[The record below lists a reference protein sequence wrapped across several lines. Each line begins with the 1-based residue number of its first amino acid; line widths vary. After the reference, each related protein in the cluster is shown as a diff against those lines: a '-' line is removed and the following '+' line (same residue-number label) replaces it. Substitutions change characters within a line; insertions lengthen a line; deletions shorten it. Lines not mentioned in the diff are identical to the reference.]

1 MEKHNNILGGFE
13 TVIDSFIPKTE
24 QEQEMQQLIED
35 EDDLEFDKN
44 NIEDDPIVEKMKK
57 DGKIENKKDD
67 DSIEEPEK
75 KDNDEEEKTT
85 VKVDKNDKK
94 EEDVIINNQ
103 DDLEPQLITN
113 FFDAIAERLN
123 WSDVEDEDKPKDV
136 DSLIDYFQKII
147 EEDSKPTYAS
157 EEMEN
162 LDNFVKQGGELSKYL
177 KIEQE
182 FDLDNIDLEDENNQ
196 KSIVKLLLR
205 EKGFNEKQID
215 KKIQKYEDAGLLEDE
230 AEDALED
237 LKEIKEQ
244 KKEQLLAEQKRT
256 FEEYKQRQQDFY
268 NSVTNEIKD
277 LKNIRGIAIPEKDK
291 KVLIDYILK
300 PDSDGKTKYQKDYAK
315 DSIKNL
321 IESAY
326 FTMNADKLIE
336 AAKREGSNTAINK
349 FKNSLKNTSIN
360 SRSKTVDRNSDNTTI
375 WNTFT
380 RQLRAL

>member
-75 KDNDEEEKTT
+75 KDNDKEEKTT

-94 EEDVIINNQ
+94 EEDTIIDNQ

-123 WSDVEDEDKPKDV
+123 WNDVEDEDKPKDV

-380 RQLRAL
+380 RQLRTI

>member
-1 MEKHNNILGGFE
+1 M
-13 TVIDSFIPKTE
+13 
-24 QEQEMQQLIED
+24 
-35 EDDLEFDKN
+35 
-44 NIEDDPIVEKMKK
+44 
-57 DGKIENKKDD
+57 
-67 DSIEEPEK
+67 
-75 KDNDEEEKTT
+75 
-85 VKVDKNDKK
+85 
-94 EEDVIINNQ
+94 EDV
-103 DDLEPQLITN
+103 
-113 FFDAIAERLN
+113 
-123 WSDVEDEDKPKDV
+123 V
-136 DSLIDYFQKII
+136 Y
-147 EEDSKPTYAS
+147 
-157 EEMEN
+157 
-162 LDNFVKQGGELSKYL
+162 
-177 KIEQE
+177 
-182 FDLDNIDLEDENNQ
+182 
-196 KSIVKLLLR
+196 
-205 EKGFNEKQID
+205 FNELYDLYGDLLTDKQRE
-215 KKIQKYEDAGLLEDE
+215 Y
-230 AEDALED
+230 
-237 LKEIKEQ
+237 
-244 KKEQLLAEQKRT
+244 

-380 RQLRAL
+380 R

>member
-24 QEQEMQQLIED
+24 QEQEMQQLIEN

-67 DSIEEPEK
+67 DPIEEPEK
-75 KDNDEEEKTT
+75 KDNDKEEKTT

-94 EEDVIINNQ
+94 EEATIIDNQ

-113 FFDAIAERLN
+113 FFDAVAERLN
-123 WSDVEDEDKPKDV
+123 WNDVEDEDKPKDV
-136 DSLIDYFQKII
+136 DSLIDYFQKVI